1 MNIKIYENYGV
12 LSAEKRR
19 VYTFGGPH
27 TRAATAAEMYVEI
40 PEGWGYWENN
50 AGCGMV
56 TAPWGT
62 TYGVSEVLCGD
73 EFPHF
78 MRWITTVSRAKQC
91 LGSSSVHSDGGTK

>member
-12 LSAEKRR
+12 LGAEKRR

-27 TRAATAAEMYVEI
+27 ARAVTADEMLVEI
-40 PEGWGYWENN
+40 PSGWEYWEND

-62 TYGVSEVLCGD
+62 TYDVNEVLCGD

-78 MRWITTVSRAKQC
+78 YA
-91 LGSSSVHSDGGTK
+91 LDNDGKPRKTMLRIIKCAQ